1 MPETFFSGYLFD
13 TIVILLAAVVAVVV
27 SQRLRLGAIIGYL
40 VAGVAIGPGA
50 LGLVSASE
58 STRALADLG
67 VVFLLFTVGLELP
80 FERLRVMRG
89 RVFWLGAA
97 QVIVATVL
105 IGIAAMAAGLSLVAA
120 AAVGAALSLSSTAVV
135 IRLISDRG
143 QLTSRMGR
151 TAFAILLV
159 QDLAVAPF
167 LIVVIALGEGEGALW
182 TSLGAAALK
191 MAVAVIAL
199 LGIGRI
205 VLRHVFW
212 PVAALRDPEVF
223 AALTLLVVLST
234 GLVAKMAGL
243 SMAFGAF
250 LAGMMLAET
259 NYRHEV
265 GAVIRPFRGL
275 LLGLFF
281 VTVGMSIDLGLAVG
295 RFAVVAGLLV
305 ALLAGKAVLLAV
317 LARLFGKP
325 WGLAVHLGVL
335 LSQGGEFAFVLLGAA
350 LVGGVLP
357 VLAGQ
362 ILFVVVGLSMVAT
375 PLLAR

>member
-1 MPETFFSGYLFD
+1 VPEALFAGYLFD

-40 VAGVAIGPGA
+40 VAGVVIGPGA

-89 RVFWLGAA
+89 LVFWLGAA
-97 QVIVATVL
+97 QVIMATVL

-191 MAVAVIAL
+191 MVVAVIAL

-250 LAGMMLAET
+250 W
-259 NYRHEV
+259 RV
-265 GAVIRPFRGL
+265 CCWRRPTTGTRSARL
-275 LLGLFF
+275 
-281 VTVGMSIDLGLAVG
+281 SG
-295 RFAVVAGLLV
+295 RFGVCCWACSSSPWACPSTWGWRS
-305 ALLAGKAVLLAV
+305 AASRWWSACWWRCWP
-317 LARLFGKP
+317 ARRF
-325 WGLAVHLGVL
+325 
-335 LSQGGEFAFVLLGAA
+335 F
-350 LVGGVLP
+350 
-357 VLAGQ
+357 
-362 ILFVVVGLSMVAT
+362 
-375 PLLAR
+375 